1 MLKILLPLG
10 KFFESNIGAIVSKAL
25 SFIGIGVLT
34 YGAVTAAFNAAL
46 SFTQTHYNGLA
57 PDMLSLIG
65 LGGFGE
71 AAGIVVGAMAGRVA
85 MQSLKRLGYIKP

>member
-10 KFFESNIGAIVSKAL
+10 KFFESNIGAIASKAL

-46 SFTQTHYNGLA
+46 SFTQTH
-57 PDMLSLIG
+57 
-65 LGGFGE
+65 
-71 AAGIVVGAMAGRVA
+71 
-85 MQSLKRLGYIKP
+85 